1 MKTQK
6 TTSAVGA
13 EVIDVDVRKLD
24 DKQFKEIRSV
34 FDDCGVL
41 FFRDQQLTPEDHIA
55 FAQRWGPIN
64 INRFFK
70 PVDGYPQIAQVL
82 KEPEQTKNIG
92 GGWHT
97 DHSYDVAPAM
107 CSILY
112 ALEVPE
118 YGGDTLFSGMGAAYD
133 ALSDGFK
140 TMLGSLRGVHSSSHV
155 FGKEAMYVRQMDDRI
170 GNSEAVTPDVTHPV
184 IIRHPNTG
192 RRLLYVN
199 PGFTRKIDGW
209 AQDESDQ
216 LLQFLYRH
224 AMKPEFQV
232 RLKWRQ
238 GTLAMWDNRSTWHY
252 ALNDYHGQRRS
263 MHRITVEG
271 VPLT

>member
-1 MKTQK
+1 MKTLR
-6 TTSAVGA
+6 TTRAVGA
-13 EVIDVDVRKLD
+13 EVIGVDVKSLD
-24 DKQFKEIRSV
+24 DEQFAALRAAFHEH
-34 FDDCGVL
+34 GVL
-41 FFRDQQLTPEDHIA
+41 FFRDQTLTPNDHIG
-55 FAQRWGPIN
+55 FAERWGPIN

-70 PVDGYPQIAQVL
+70 AVEGYPQIAQVL

-118 YGGDTLFSGMGAAYD
+118 YGGDTLFAGMGAAYD

-140 TMLGSLRGVHSSSHV
+140 TMLNSLHAVHSSRHV
-155 FGKEAMYVRQMDDRI
+155 FGKEALYLREMDDRI
-170 GNSEAVTPDVTHPV
+170 GNAEAVTEDVVHPV
-184 IIRHPNTG
+184 IIRHPDTG

-199 PGFTRKIDGW
+199 PGFTRRIDGW

-224 AMKPEFQV
+224 AMKPEFQT
-232 RLKWRQ
+232 RLKWQ
-238 GTLAMWDNRSTWHY
+238 KGTLAMWDNRSTWHY